1 MTFPFIVSE
10 TQAPKRAIVL
20 QGRCLPYQGVAW
32 GGTMQHD
39 MAWYPGNPKASTQI
53 IGPRHKPTTIRGT
66 WKDIFMFDQTG
77 MNVSKII
84 NFPLLSTVATPESI
98 QRGGNTFLAG
108 PNITGDQNAR
118 LARVLRDAFEMLRE
132 GGGEVKVEWGSL
144 VRYGI
149 IAETTFTHAREED
162 IEFEIEFAFSGKT
175 DAFPKK
181 KKPKPELLSLLKLLL
196 QLLDEIINTLLG
208 AIFQASMW
216 VTRVT
221 QFITKIG
228 SFVTELMKALEKI
241 ASFTFAPAQV
251 LATIRSQL
259 TAIKLATRDLFKT
272 LNEGRSA
279 VIEAAFTGDPLLMV
293 LNGLAEGRLRRAA
306 QDLAA
311 LAAKQEGVIADLIA
325 PALLG
330 VVLMPGGQSLRDL
343 ASRFYDGNPDAW
355 QLIADFNGFSGS
367 VVAPGTLVR
376 IPATAA

>member
-1 MTFPFIVSE
+1 MSFPFIVAQ
-10 TQAPKRAIVL
+10 TQAPKRVIIL

-39 MAWYPGNPKASTQI
+39 MSWYPGNPKASTQI
-53 IGPRHKPTTIRGT
+53 IGPRHKPVSIRGT
-66 WKDIFMFDQTG
+66 WKDIFMFDRTG
-77 MNVSKII
+77 ANVSKII
-84 NFPLLSTVATPESI
+84 NFPLLSTVAVPESI

-118 LARVLRDAFEMLRE
+118 LARVLRDAFEMMRE
-132 GGGEVKVEWGSL
+132 DGGEVRIEWGSI

-149 IAETTFTHAREED
+149 IADTSFPHAREED
-162 IEFEIEFAFSGKT
+162 IEFEIEFAISGRT
-175 DAFPKK
+175 DSFPKR

-196 QLLDEIINTLLG
+196 ALLDEIINTLLG

-228 SFVTELMKALEKI
+228 SFVTELLKALEKI

-251 LATIRSQL
+251 LATIKSQL

-272 LNEGRSA
+272 IAEGRSA
-279 VIEAAFTGDPLLMV
+279 AIEAAFTGDPLLML
-293 LNGLAEGRLRRAA
+293 LNGLAEGKLRRAA

-311 LAAKQEGVIADLIA
+311 TAARQEQLIADLAA

-330 VVLMPGGQSLRDL
+330 VVLMPGGQTLRDV
-343 ASRFYDGNPDAW
+343 AARYYDGNPDAW

-367 VVAPGTLVR
+367 VIPAGTLVR
-376 IPATAA
+376 LPATAA